1 MKILSMILAFIMSLL
16 GFAPAVQPVND
27 AYTQAEWYA
36 LVADEFNLTF
46 DLDDD
51 NNYDIAE
58 DDAYFDVIQA
68 CHDWNVIVGEYDAQ
82 AKVTNVLVA
91 KSLAAAAGLE
101 GVKDADDEAAF
112 DVAIDAG
119 IIEVSFNLFGK
130 VKEIVISKE
139 EANVAL
145 KSASL
150 AYMNGL
156 KDVEN
161 KGSLTTAEG
170 EELGLESLALVEN
183 SAGLTLQTADGDVI
197 DEDEIEYLDYE
208 GKVNPF
214 EQPEIAGINQ
224 QSILEKI
231 DVSFSIGDLDVS
243 AAVKDGG
250 FDVSVGGPVNG
261 VYVKKA
267 YEVRNFD
274 LYTKF
279 EGRLDET
286 EITKSYVFLD
296 YDLKDST
303 EITGSYDWSFDEIE
317 TPEGTNDVDFFT
329 RVTENMEFVKGADS
343 EIEVFSVDV
352 AIPNCPAITIGI
364 TAKLVISFDGRV
376 ELVVTSREHKG
387 VEIIDNKVR
396 LISESEALGSE
407 LEMEARIEAVL
418 GLYVDISIVNIVLVD
433 AGIEVGIGVHVTV
446 YMTGGAD
453 NYHLDIPY
461 DFLFDMNFTVPN
473 AENMTFKANVKV
485 YGIVTISV
493 GENSDILEPL
503 GLCETW
509 SICNEGNATFFDKTI
524 ELKAPTA
531 A

>member
-1 MKILSMILAFIMSLL
+1 MKIISMILAFIMSLL
-16 GFAPAVQPVND
+16 GFAPAAEPVD

-36 LVADEFNLTF
+36 LVADEFNLTYK
-46 DLDDD
+46 LDDGS
-51 NNYDIAE
+51 NYDVAE
-58 DDAYFDVIQA
+58 DDEYYEVLQA
-68 CHDWNVIVGEYDAQ
+68 CHDWNVLVGEYDAD

-91 KSLAAAAGLE
+91 KSLAVAAGLE
-101 GVKDADDEAAF
+101 GAEDADDDIAL
-112 DVAIDAG
+112 DVAVDAG
-119 IIEVSFNLFGK
+119 IVTVSVSLFGK
-130 VKEIVISKE
+130 VKEVVMSKKD
-139 EANVAL
+139 ANVAL
-145 KSASL
+145 KAAGV
-150 AYMNGL
+150 AYMNNY

-161 KGSLTTAEG
+161 GGDLTTDAG
-170 EELGLESLALVEN
+170 EELALESLALVEN
-183 SAGLTLQTADGDVI
+183 ANGLTLQTADGEVI
-197 DEDEIEYLDYE
+197 DEDEIAYLDYE
-208 GKVNPF
+208 GHVNPF
-214 EQPEIAGINQ
+214 EQPEVAGINQ
-224 QSILEKI
+224 QSILDKI
-231 DVSFSIGDLDVS
+231 DISFSIGDLDVA

-250 FDVSVGGPVNG
+250 FDVSVGGPING

-279 EGRLDET
+279 EGDLADT
-286 EITKSYVFLD
+286 DVKKSYILLD

-303 EITGSYDWSFDEIE
+303 EITGSYDWSLDEIE

-329 RVTENMEFVKGADS
+329 RVTENMEFVKGSDS
-343 EIEVFSVDV
+343 EITVFAVDV

-376 ELVVTSREHKG
+376 ELIVTSTETKG
-387 VEIIDNKVR
+387 VEISNNKVR
-396 LISESEALGSE
+396 LISESVAGDSS
-407 LEMEARIEAVL
+407 LEMEARLEVVL

-433 AGIEVGIGVHVTV
+433 AGIEVGIGVHITV
-446 YMTGGAD
+446 HMTGGAD

-473 AENMTFKANVKV
+473 AENMTFKANIKV

-509 SICNEGNATFFDKTI
+509 RICTEENATFIDETI
-524 ELKAPTA
+524 ELRSPEA
-531 A
+531 AA

>member
-1 MKILSMILAFIMSLL
+1 MKIISMILAFIMSLF
-16 GFAPAVQPVND
+16 GITPAFQPAD

-36 LVADEFNLTF
+36 LVADEFNLTY
-46 DLDDD
+46 DLDDGS
-51 NNYDIAE
+51 NYDIAE
-58 DDAYFDVIQA
+58 DDEYFEVVQA
-68 CHDWNVIVGEYDAQ
+68 CHDWNVFVGEYDAQ

-101 GVKDADDEAAF
+101 GIKDADDEAAF

-119 IIEVSFNLFGK
+119 IVTVSFNFFGK
-130 VKEIVISKE
+130 VKEAAIAKVD
-139 EANVAL
+139 ANAAL
-145 KSASL
+145 KAAGL
-150 AYMNGL
+150 AYLN
-156 KDVEN
+156 
-161 KGSLTTAEG
+161 SLTDVDNEGSITTDEG

-183 SAGLTLQTADGDVI
+183 AAGLTLQTADGEVI
-197 DEDEIEYLDYE
+197 EEEEIAYLDYE
-208 GKVNPF
+208 GHVNPF

-231 DVSFSIGDLDVS
+231 DISFSIGDLDVS

-261 VYVKKA
+261 VYVEKA

-279 EGRLDET
+279 EGRLDEN
-286 EITKSYVFLD
+286 EVTKSYVFLD

-303 EITGSYDWSFDEIE
+303 EITGSYDWSLDEIE

-329 RVTENMEFVKGADS
+329 RVTENMEFVKGSDS

-352 AIPNCPAITIGI
+352 AIPNCPAITVGI

-376 ELVVTSREHKG
+376 ELVVTSRESKG

-396 LISESEALGSE
+396 LISESEAGDSS
-407 LEMEARIEAVL
+407 LEMEARVEVVL
-418 GLYVDISIVNIVLVD
+418 GLYVDISIVSIVLVD
-433 AGIEVGIGVHVTV
+433 AGIEVGLGVHVTV

-509 SICNEGNATFFDKTI
+509 HICNEENATFINETF
-524 ELKAPTA
+524 ELKAPDA

>member
-1 MKILSMILAFIMSLL
+1 MSLL
-16 GFAPAVQPVND
+16 GLAPAATPVD

-36 LVADEFNLTF
+36 LVADEFNLTY
-46 DLDDD
+46 DLDDEH
-51 NNYDIAE
+51 NYDIAE
-58 DDAYFDVIQA
+58 DDEYYEVLQA
-68 CHDWNVIVGEYDAQ
+68 CYDWEVLVGEYDAD
-82 AKVTNVLVA
+82 ADVTNFIVG
-91 KSLAAAAGLE
+91 KSLAVAAGLE
-101 GVKDADDEAAF
+101 GANDADDDFAL
-112 DVAIDAG
+112 DVAVDAG
-119 IIEVSFNLFGK
+119 IVDITLTFFGK
-130 VKEIVISKE
+130 AKEAVISKTD
-139 EANVAL
+139 ANAAL
-145 KSASL
+145 KAAGL
-150 AYMNGL
+150 AYMNSL

-161 KGSLTTAEG
+161 GGDLETENG
-170 EELGLESLALVEN
+170 EEYNLNSLALVEN
-183 SAGLTLQTADGDVI
+183 SNGLTLQTADGDVI
-197 DEDEIEYLDYE
+197 DEDEIAYLDYE

-250 FDVSVGGPVNG
+250 FDISLGGPING
-261 VYVKKA
+261 VYVKKS

-286 EITKSYVFLD
+286 QITKSYVFLD
-296 YDLKDST
+296 YNLKDST
-303 EITGSYDWSFDEIE
+303 EITGSYDWSLDEIE

-376 ELVVTSREHKG
+376 ELILTSKETRG

-396 LISESEALGSE
+396 LISESKALDSA

-418 GLYVDISIVNIVLVD
+418 GLYVDISVVNIVLVD

-473 AENMTFKANVKV
+473 AENMTFEANVKV

-509 SICNEGNATFFDKTI
+509 SICNEGNATFIDETFV
-524 ELKAPTA
+524 LNKAA
-531 A
+531 

>member
-1 MKILSMILAFIMSLL
+1 MKIISMILAFIMSLL
-16 GFAPAVQPVND
+16 GFAPAVQPAD
-27 AYTQAEWYA
+27 GYTQAEWYA
-36 LVADEFNLTF
+36 LVADEFNLTY
-46 DLDDD
+46 DLDDGD
-51 NNYDIAE
+51 NYDIAE
-58 DDAYFDVIQA
+58 DDAYFDVVQA
-68 CHDWNVIVGEYDAQ
+68 CYDWDVLVGDYDAD
-82 AKVTNVLVA
+82 ATVTNILVA
-91 KSLAAAAGLE
+91 KSLAVAAGLE
-101 GVKDADDEAAF
+101 GAEDANDEATL
-112 DVAIDAG
+112 DVAVDAG
-119 IIEVSFNLFGK
+119 IISLSFTLFGK
-130 VKEIVISKE
+130 VKEVALSKE

-145 KSASL
+145 KAAGL
-150 AYMNGL
+150 AYLNGL
-156 KDVEN
+156 TDVEN
-161 KGSLTTAEG
+161 KGSLTTDAG

-183 SAGLTLQTADGDVI
+183 ASGLTLQTADGDVI
-197 DEDEIEYLDYE
+197 DEDEISYLNYE
-208 GKVNPF
+208 GRVNPF
-214 EQPEIAGINQ
+214 EQPETAGINQ
-224 QSILEKI
+224 QSILDKI

-286 EITKSYVFLD
+286 EITKSYIFLD

-303 EITGSYDWSFDEIE
+303 EITGSYDWSLDEIE

-343 EIEVFSVDV
+343 EITVFSVDV

-376 ELVVTSREHKG
+376 ELILTSREKRG

-396 LISESEALGSE
+396 LISDSVAGDSE
-407 LEMEARIEAVL
+407 LEMEARLEAVL

-433 AGIEVGIGVHVTV
+433 AGIEVGIGVHITV

-453 NYHLDIPY
+453 TYHLDIPY
-461 DFLFDMNFTVPN
+461 DFLFDMHFTVPN
-473 AENMTFKANVKV
+473 ADNMTFTANIKV

-509 SICNEGNATFFDKTI
+509 SICNEGNATFIDENI

>member
-1 MKILSMILAFIMSLL
+1 MKIIAMLLAFIMSLF
-16 GFAPAVQPVND
+16 GITPAFAPVD
-27 AYTQAEWYA
+27 AYSQAEWYA
-36 LVADEFNLTF
+36 LVAEEFDLTY
-46 DLDDD
+46 DLDDGS
-51 NNYDIAE
+51 NYDIAE
-58 DDAYFDVIQA
+58 DDTYFEVIQA
-68 CHDWNVIVGEYDAQ
+68 CYDWKVLVGEYDAD

-91 KSLAAAAGLE
+91 KSLAVAASLE
-101 GVKDADDEAAF
+101 GAKDANDDAAL
-112 DVAIDAG
+112 DAADAAE
-119 IIEVSFNLFGK
+119 IIEISENIFGK
-130 VKEIVISKE
+130 IIKVVISKID
-139 EANVAL
+139 ADAAL
-145 KSASL
+145 KL
-150 AYMNGL
+150 AVDARYDSYKDLKNGG
-156 KDVEN
+156 N
-161 KGSLTTAEG
+161 ITTANG
-170 EELGLESLALVEN
+170 DELNLNSLALVEN
-183 SAGLTLQTADGDVI
+183 AAGLTLQTADGDI
-197 DEDEIEYLDYE
+197 INEDEISYLDYE
-208 GKVNPF
+208 GRVNPF
-214 EQPEIAGINQ
+214 AQPEIAGINQ

-250 FDVSVGGPVNG
+250 FDVSLGGPING
-261 VYVKKA
+261 VYVEKS

-286 EITKSYVFLD
+286 EITKSFIFLD

-303 EITGSYDWSFDEIE
+303 EITGSYDWSLDEIE
-317 TPEGTNDVDFFT
+317 VPEGTNDVDFFT
-329 RVTENMEFVKGADS
+329 RVKHNMFEMKEGSDS
-343 EIEVFSVDV
+343 EITVFSVDV

-376 ELVVTSREHKG
+376 ELVVTSRESKG
-387 VEIIDNKVR
+387 IEITDNKVR
-396 LISESEALGSE
+396 LISESVAGDSE
-407 LEMEARIEAVL
+407 LEMEARVEAVL

-433 AGIEVGIGVHVTV
+433 AGIEVGLGVHVTV

-453 NYHLDIPY
+453 NYFLDIPY
-461 DFLFDMNFTVPN
+461 DFLFDINFTVPN
-473 AENMTFKANVKV
+473 ADKMTFTANIKV

-524 ELKAPTA
+524 ELKAPDA